1 MNDTMMVLEMTRLV
15 MERAV
20 ALKGEVQA
28 DSMTEAVALGDEA
41 QAGSTIG
48 AAEGEALE
56 IVAEEEVDLAVIDKE
71 VNEEEGSAEGVGAD
85 VVEAGTEEAPDTKRR
100 AFNGILSPLVYIRR
114 LAWVGSVP
122 YFSL

>member
-1 MNDTMMVLEMTRLV
+1 MNDPMMVLEMTRLV

-20 ALKGEVQA
+20 ALMGEVRA

-71 VNEEEGSAEGVGAD
+71 VNEEGSAEGVGAD
-85 VVEAGTEEAPDTKRR
+85 AVEAGTEEAPDTKRR
-100 AFNGILSPLVYIRR
+100 AFNGILSLLVYIRR